1 MDRFAV
7 RIRRMAKDDTL
18 VAKVG
23 VVGYSQSVLVPELA
37 TRLIMDDMN
46 VTAEVAREIMRD
58 SIDIGQKINPQQDDV
73 VSVEEY
79 DLDEPLDEAFE

>member
-73 VSVEEY
+73 VSVEES

>member
-1 MDRFAV
+1 
-7 RIRRMAKDDTL
+7 MAKDDTL

-46 VTAEVAREIMRD
+46 VTADVAREIMRD
-58 SIDIGQKINPQQDDV
+58 TVDIGHKINPQQDDV
-73 VSVEEY
+73 VSFEES
-79 DLDEPLDEAFE
+79 DLDEVLD

>member
-1 MDRFAV
+1 
-7 RIRRMAKDDTL
+7 MAKDDTL

>member
-46 VTAEVAREIMRD
+46 VTADVAREIMRD
-58 SIDIGQKINPQQDDV
+58 TVDIGHKINPQQDDV
-73 VSVEEY
+73 VSFEES
-79 DLDEPLDEAFE
+79 DLDEVLD